1 MPGPLAGIQIVD
13 ASAVLSGPLAIRIL
27 ADQGA
32 EVIKI
37 EVPGQGDVLRYVGS
51 SRNGMTASFHM
62 ANRGKRSIALNLSD
76 ERGAEILKKLAS
88 EADVFIQN
96 WRPGVADRL
105 GIGWEDLHALNPQ
118 LIYVSVS
125 GFGATG
131 PYSQKRVYDN
141 VIQAY
146 SGITDVQGDP
156 KVGDPEPVRQLLC
169 DKLTSINTAQAI
181 SSALFA
187 RERSGQGQH
196 VEISMLETAIDFL
209 WNDNGDEHALLDD
222 DVIPLIPPGKNY
234 SLMRLADG
242 YATATPLMDS
252 EFQGLCK
259 AFKLDEVA
267 QDPRFATLAARMQ
280 NIDALGE
287 LFQHEIAEAA
297 ASLSCQEAS
306 EALDAE
312 DVPAGISV
320 AVADLH
326 KDPQVVA
333 NGTLLEREHPR
344 LGRVR
349 EVRPTAQFSQTK
361 SEVGGPAPDLGEQ
374 TDEILSE
381 LGLKDQILALREAGV
396 VA

>member
-1 MPGPLAGIQIVD
+1 MAGPLSGIRIID
-13 ASAVLSGPLAIRIL
+13 ASAVVSGPLAIRIL

-37 EVPGQGDVLRYVGS
+37 EIPGQGDVLRYVGS
-51 SRNGMTASFHM
+51 SRGGMTANFHM
-62 ANRGKRSIALNLSD
+62 ANRGKRSIAMNLSH
-76 ERGAEILKKLAS
+76 ERAVEILKLFIG

-105 GIGWEDLHALNPQ
+105 GLGWETLHALNKR
-118 LIYVSVS
+118 LIYASVS
-125 GFGATG
+125 GFGPEG

-146 SGITDVQGDP
+146 SGINDVQANPEID
-156 KVGDPEPVRQLLC
+156 KPEPVRQLLC
-169 DKLTSINTAQAI
+169 DKLTSITTAQAI

-187 RERSGQGQH
+187 RERNGIGQH

-209 WNDNGDEHALLDD
+209 WNDNGDENALLEDD
-222 DVIPLIPPGKNY
+222 IVRIPPPGKNY
-234 SLMRLADG
+234 SLMQLSDG
-242 YATATPLMDS
+242 FATATPLTDS

-259 AFKLDEVA
+259 AFQVDEIGR
-267 QDPRFATLAARMQ
+267 DPRFASLTARMQ

-287 LFQHEIAEAA
+287 LFKNELAHAAET
-297 ASLSCQEAS
+297 LSCKQVS

-312 DVPAGISV
+312 DVPAGIAT

-333 NGTLLEREHPR
+333 NGILVDREFPR
-344 LGRVR
+344 LGRFR
-349 EVRPTAQFSQTK
+349 ETRPTAQFSETA
-361 SEVGGPAPDLGEQ
+361 SVSGGQAPDLGQ
-374 TDEILSE
+374 HTDEILSE
-381 LGLKDQILALREAGV
+381 FGLEDEISALREAGV